1 MNSNKRHTIK
11 LSKKLIDKVKHIAD
25 FFKAY
30 DKGDILFFEGEVPIF
45 VYFLEKGEISL
56 VKSGADCKV
65 EIMEH
70 KKGDIVGLDLIFD
83 NKKCTYSAIV
93 KTSSELHVIEIEK
106 FKQFLINE
114 NSLSLELIRY
124 LSSVIKQIENNPIYS
139 VR

>member
-1 MNSNKRHTIK
+1 MSSNKRHTIK
-11 LSKKLIDKVKHIAD
+11 LSKELIDKVKHIAD

-30 DKGDILFFEGEVPIF
+30 DKGEVLFSEGEMPTYI
-45 VYFLEKGEISL
+45 YLLEKGEISL
-56 VKSGADCKV
+56 VKSGTDCEV

-93 KTSSELHVIEIEK
+93 KTSSELHIVEIEK

-114 NSLSLELIRY
+114 NSLSLELIQY

>member
-1 MNSNKRHTIK
+1 LNSNKRHTIK
-11 LSKKLIDKVKHIAD
+11 LSKELIDKVKHIAD

-56 VKSGADCKV
+56 IKSGTDFEV

-83 NKKCTYSAIV
+83 SKKCTYSAIV
-93 KTSSELHVIEIEK
+93 KTNSELHVVEIEK

>member
-1 MNSNKRHTIK
+1 MSSNKRHTIK
-11 LSKKLIDKVKHIAD
+11 LSKELIDKVKHIAD

-30 DKGDILFFEGEVPIF
+30 DKGEVLFSEGEMPTYI
-45 VYFLEKGEISL
+45 YLLEKGEISL
-56 VKSGADCKV
+56 VKLGTDCEV

-93 KTSSELHVIEIEK
+93 KTSSELHIVEIEK

-114 NSLSLELIRY
+114 NSLSLELIQY

>member
-1 MNSNKRHTIK
+1 MNINKRHTIK
-11 LSKKLIDKVKHIAD
+11 LSKELIDKVKHIAD

-30 DKGDILFFEGEVPIF
+30 DKGEVLFSEGEMPTYI
-45 VYFLEKGEISL
+45 YLLEKGEISL
-56 VKSGADCKV
+56 VKSGADCEV

-93 KTSSELHVIEIEK
+93 KTSSELHVVEIEK